1 VKDYLRIDFEGGSTF
16 EILNLMGQVVYTGD
30 LNKNS
35 IVQTSSLSPG
45 VYMIKF
51 TTGRTFEYRK
61 IIKE

>member
-1 VKDYLRIDFEGGSTF
+1 
-16 EILNLMGQVVYTGD
+16 MGQVVYTGD

-51 TTGRTFEYRK
+51 TTGMTFEYRK